1 VVGGPQVVGDFA
13 KGVSTATGAVVV
25 EPGPTG
31 CTRRGV
37 VVVLEGENG
46 TEVVVEEVV
55 VVEDVVGGAVVVVE
69 AVVTVV
75 VVVGTLV
82 VVVVGGEV
90 SAKGALARST
100 LGLSQGVPP
109 PLALHTHT
117 VYEPAA
123 TNGTVKD
130 PVRPPPGSTVQ
141 PPTWLAESVGI
152 EPVLKCRSQYR
163 PGVYP
168 VPETDMKLPPS
179 ALSGARVRSAA
190 TTGTAIKTMKVRVT
204 AKAAPRR
211 ILNPP
216 TPGRRLLAPPGVTKA
231 S

>member
-1 VVGGPQVVGDFA
+1 MVGGPQVVGDFA

-46 TEVVVEEVV
+46 TEVVVE
-55 VVEDVVGGAVVVVE
+55 DVVGGAIVVVE

-100 LGLSQGVPP
+100 LGLAQGVPP
-109 PLALHTHT
+109 PLALHAHT
-117 VYEPAA
+117 A
-123 TNGTVKD
+123 
-130 PVRPPPGSTVQ
+130 
-141 PPTWLAESVGI
+141 
-152 EPVLKCRSQYR
+152 
-163 PGVYP
+163 
-168 VPETDMKLPPS
+168 
-179 ALSGARVRSAA
+179 
-190 TTGTAIKTMKVRVT
+190 
-204 AKAAPRR
+204 
-211 ILNPP
+211 
-216 TPGRRLLAPPGVTKA
+216 
-231 S
+231 